1 MNKYWQYVKKRPA
14 LFISAAVVF
23 GLLLF
28 VVTRSGGGAA
38 SGGGTV
44 ISQGPSEALQAQD
57 MAINASLASAQIS
70 ANTELQRGAME
81 LEALSRQIEGQ
92 ENLAVL
98 AMRGMIAELDT
109 NRAISS
115 EQTQASLAALN
126 AQLSYGLAGQESANQ
141 ASVDMARIAADAGTQ
156 QLAINAAMQRDIV
169 NRTLEA
175 NITQTALQTSLQ
187 RDQAAMQTNL
197 QISLSN
203 TQAELAR
210 DQMAMQTA
218 AFLSANE
225 TAFKQSALATIPQ
238 LKGST
243 GARVLT
249 EIVNSPRTNF
259 AQGFTQT
266 PNGAP
271 PAFMLAPPSNP
282 AVMI

>member
-14 LFISAAVVF
+14 LFIGAAVVF

-28 VVTRSGGGAA
+28 AVTRSGGGAGA
-38 SGGGTV
+38 GGAV
-44 ISQGPSEALQAQD
+44 ISQGPSEGLQAQA
-57 MAINASLASAQIS
+57 MAINAGLAGAQIS

-98 AMRGMIAELDT
+98 AMRGMLAELDT

-156 QLAINAAMQRDIV
+156 QLAINAAMQSDIV
-169 NRTLEA
+169 NKTLES
-175 NITQTALQTSLQ
+175 NVTQTALQTGLQ
-187 RDQAAMQTNL
+187 
-197 QISLSN
+197 
-203 TQAELAR
+203 R

-218 AFLSANE
+218 LQISLANTQAGLARDQMTMQTAAFMSAQE

-238 LKGST
+238 LRGST

-259 AQGFTQT
+259 AASIPAT
-266 PNGAP
+266 PSSAP
-271 PAFMLAPPSNP
+271 PAFMLAPPTNP